1 VTISNRLPARRRKE
15 RVSKP
20 SYQVR
25 LDNAVLR
32 FTGEEVP
39 QKVEFTL
46 LCESLFDLLDG
57 EPYNEKEIVYE

>member
-1 VTISNRLPARRRKE
+1 M
-15 RVSKP
+15 SKP

-32 FTGEEVP
+32 STGEVVP

-46 LCESLFDLLDG
+46 LCKSLFDLLAG